1 VFTDRPATVKKDRRP
16 GETAMLDAIHSGVID
31 RVAVWSIDRVA
42 RSLTEL
48 VKFLEACKASGV
60 SLWLDDQKLDTD
72 TTNAV
77 SLFDVAA
84 MLAFH
89 DRQSRRDRILRGQAA
104 ARNLKIRFGRPPIA
118 KAKVEKA
125 KRELDA
131 GKGVRQVAR
140 LAGISAASVSRLK
153 NSMNSASA

>member
-16 GETAMLDAIHSGVID
+16 GETVMLDAIHSGVID
-31 RVAVWSIDRVA
+31 RVAVWPIDRVA

-89 DRQSRRDRILRGQAA
+89 VRQSRRDRILRGQAA
-104 ARNLKIRFGRPPIA
+104 ARNLKIRFRPPIA